1 MDKLN
6 IIASIIEGETLCAF
20 DHLMEDEAFN
30 KLAHEVKHLNL
41 DEATNQL
48 IALANEIC

>member
-6 IIASIIEGETLCAF
+6 IIASIVEGETSCSF
-20 DHLMEDEAFN
+20 GHLMEDEAFN
-30 KLAHEVKHLNL
+30 KLAHEVKHLDV

-48 IALANEIC
+48 ISLANEIS